1 MPVINPNSARR
12 YTIAWRSPVSL
23 CMIRQSAGRRIFQEI
38 DPPLCLPHGNFS
50 IEFPGRD
57 KSSKENG
64 GGSVSPA
71 V

>member
-1 MPVINPNSARR
+1 
-12 YTIAWRSPVSL
+12 
-23 CMIRQSAGRRIFQEI
+23 MIRQSAGRRIFQEI